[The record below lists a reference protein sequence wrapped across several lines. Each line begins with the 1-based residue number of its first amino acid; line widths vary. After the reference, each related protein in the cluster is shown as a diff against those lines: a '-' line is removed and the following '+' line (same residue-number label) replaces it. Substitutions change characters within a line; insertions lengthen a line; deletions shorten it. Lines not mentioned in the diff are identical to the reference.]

1 MAKTRKSHKK
11 QAKVLSIPELR
22 KSLEHIDNYSQKLL
36 ATKPVKT
43 AASLLASEWKRLF
56 GKALSLKEAEA
67 YLKKKRLS
75 KKTRKHRGGA
85 MLTGAPLN
93 HITRA
98 GDYIPAP
105 SAVYPPLIAKGFWNP
120 ESAILQDAA
129 PQKTDPYSTIGSNQ
143 VMKGGASS
151 GILDTLG
158 APLVA
163 ASFRPFVGQNPETT
177 GHALMTSFKGLPASP
192 GADSYD
198 NPKLK
203 I

>member
-22 KSLEHIDNYSQKLL
+22 KSLEHIDSYSQKLL

-43 AASLLASEWKRLF
+43 AAGLLASEWKRLF

-67 YLKKKRLS
+67 YLKKKG
-75 KKTRKHRGGA
+75 KYGKTRKHRGGA
-85 MLTGAPLN
+85 MLTGAPLD

-98 GDYIPAP
+98 GDYVQAP
-105 SAVYPPLIAKGFWNP
+105 NATYPPLIAKGFWTP
-120 ESAILQDAA
+120 EPGILHDAA
-129 PQKTDPYSTIGSNQ
+129 PQKTDPYSTTGSNQ
-143 VMKGGASS
+143 VMRGG
-151 GILDTLG
+151 GILSNIG

-163 ASFRPFVGQNPETT
+163 ASFRPFVGQNPETS
-177 GHALMTSFKGLPASP
+177 GHELMASFKGLPTGP
-192 GADSYD
+192 GAYSYD
-198 NPKLK
+198 NPNLK

>member
-22 KSLEHIDNYSQKLL
+22 KSLEHIDSYSEKLL
-36 ATKPVKT
+36 ATKPLKS

-67 YLKKKRLS
+67 YLKKRGKY

-85 MLTGAPLN
+85 MLTGAPLD

-120 ESAILQDAA
+120 EPSILQDSSA
-129 PQKTDPYSTIGSNQ
+129 QKTDPYSTIGSNK
-143 VMKGGASS
+143 VMGG
-151 GILDTLG
+151 GGMLDSIG
-158 APLVA
+158 APFVA
-163 ASFRPFVGQNPETT
+163 ASFRPFVGQNPETS
-177 GHALMTSFKGLPASP
+177 GHALMASFKGLPAGP
-192 GADSYD
+192 GANSYD
-198 NPKLK
+198 NPSLK